1 VPPDSTYAN
10 FFEIRFFLISC
21 QFTFD
26 DIAHRPPKKECAKRF
41 DLSLNP
47 CALARTKPAKMR
59 KLAGKGA
66 HTKFSLPSHP
76 LTIAAS
82 HAAIHRSLL
91 SIARCYPSL
100 AVIHRSLLSV
110 SCKVVSIKHLHF
122 PFIPQRRRVSAS
134 RPAYSL
140 PSV

>member
-1 VPPDSTYAN
+1 MPPDSTYAN

-91 SIARCYPSL
+91 S
-100 AVIHRSLLSV
+100 V